1 MRRQRRTK
9 GEWEIILAA
18 QQDSDLTA
26 PEYCVKH
33 NIHLQT
39 FYARKCDINKKIAQ
53 TTSKLVKVLKPKP
66 QSLSTTP
73 SLTVVYQGITLNVD
87 RTIEAK
93 WLADVIKALAS

>member
-9 GEWEIILAA
+9 DEWKIILAA

-39 FYARKCDINKKIAQ
+39 FYARKCDINKKTA
-53 TTSKLVKVLKPKP
+53 SKLVKVLKPRP
-66 QSLSTTP
+66 QPLSTTP
-73 SLTVVYQGITLNVD
+73 SSLTLVYQGITLNVD
-87 RTIEAK
+87 QAIEAK
-93 WLADVIKALAS
+93 WVADVMNALAS